1 MRNKAP
7 LLAAALLGAC
17 AAPKP
22 VAPPTGDS
30 LIRQGDVF
38 FRAKKYEDA
47 LKRYEEARVV
57 DPEDAEAW
65 ARKGK
70 VLLHLGKLDESL
82 NNSLKALTLDPT
94 LRGYDEVHRY
104 IGSVL
109 LLQGKP
115 KNALSRFDEVM
126 RANPLNYQALSVRGT
141 ALLQLGRWK
150 QAAEDFDRAIELQ
163 PNFAEARRKHETIPG
178 LRRMKAKERRR
189 YWSDWRKAVLAR
201 QASP

>member
-1 MRNKAP
+1 M
-7 LLAAALLGAC
+7 LILSAC

-22 VAPPTGDS
+22 VAPPSGDS

-82 NNSLKALTLDPT
+82 NNSLKALTIDPT
-94 LRGYDEVHRY
+94 VKGYDEVHRY

-126 RANPLNYQALSVRGT
+126 RANPLNYEALSARAV
-141 ALLQLGRWK
+141 ALLQLRLWK
-150 QAAEDFDRAIELQ
+150 QADEDLDRALGVR
-163 PNFAEARRKHETIPG
+163 PNFAEAQRRRETIPG
-178 LRRMKAKERRR
+178 LRRMKAKERRQ